1 MRNSIFITLSFVLC
15 MWSCT
20 TPIDTVLTSTHP
32 AIQKVMDSLDT
43 HKVQIIYTQIDTTS
57 KGLVTFKDYT
67 FQEHKKSYFYPASTV
82 KLPIALL
89 AAEYVTAHPELDVD
103 TPYISKRDSVLH
115 SVADDIRQIFA
126 VSDNEAYNRLYDLLG
141 RDAINTRFEALDLS
155 PTRISHRLSTANA
168 DAADRATIKFFPSY
182 EGDVVAIENQ
192 TDGPIATVNAKHQQ
206 KGIGFFKDG
215 ALIQTPFDFSKK
227 NYFPLQAQHELMKRF
242 FFEDQFD
249 ADERFEISYTD
260 KIRIQKMMHTLPRKA
275 KYDPETYYDSYGKFF
290 LYGDSKNPIPDHIKI
305 YNKVGYAYGT
315 LTETAYVVDEKEGIH
330 FLLSAT
336 ILVNKNG
343 IFNDDT
349 YEYDTV
355 GIPFLAQLGREI
367 YDLEKDRK

>member
-1 MRNSIFITLSFVLC
+1 
-15 MWSCT
+15 
-20 TPIDTVLTSTHP
+20 
-32 AIQKVMDSLDT
+32 
-43 HKVQIIYTQIDTTS
+43 
-57 KGLVTFKDYT
+57 
-67 FQEHKKSYFYPASTV
+67 
-82 KLPIALL
+82 
-89 AAEYVTAHPELDVD
+89 
-103 TPYISKRDSVLH
+103 
-115 SVADDIRQIFA
+115 

-141 RDAINTRFEALDLS
+141 RDAINSRLTALDLT
-155 PTRISHRLSTANA
+155 PTRISHRLSTPNA

-192 TDGPIATVNAKHQQ
+192 TDGPITTVKAKHQQ
-206 KGIGFFKDG
+206 KGTGYFSDG
-215 ALIQTPFDFSKK
+215 NLVQTPFDFSQK
-227 NYFPLQAQHELMKRF
+227 NYFPLQAQHELMKRH
-242 FFEDQFD
+242 FFEDQFP
-249 ADERFEISYTD
+249 ADERFQISYTD
-260 KIRIQKMMHTLPRKA
+260 KIRIQKAMHTLPRKA

-290 LYGDSKNPIPDHIKI
+290 LYGDSKDPMPDHVKI

-315 LTETAYVVDEKEGIH
+315 LTETAYVVDEKAEIH

-367 YDLEKDRK
+367 YALEKSREE